1 MPAGAAK
8 PPVFQP
14 NPARRPDPDRLP
26 NNIPAKMPQI

>member
-14 NPARRPDPDRLP
+14 NPPPPPGLDRLP
-26 NNIPAKMPQI
+26 REIPAKMPRI